1 MFIEVAFIA
10 GMSFDPMDTTRV
22 AIRDLHESND
32 KRFEIKAENADFET
46 ERLFRMLLEEVQKS
60 L

>member
-1 MFIEVAFIA
+1 MLIEAAFIA
-10 GMSFDPMDTTRV
+10 CTSVDPKDITRD
-22 AIRDLHESND
+22 AIRDLHKSND
-32 KRFEIKAENADFET
+32 KKFEIKADSTDFET

>member
-1 MFIEVAFIA
+1 MLIEAAFIA
-10 GMSFDPMDTTRV
+10 CMSVDPKDITRD

-32 KRFEIKAENADFET
+32 KRFEIKACPPDPET

>member
-1 MFIEVAFIA
+1 MLIEAAFIA
-10 GMSFDPMDTTRV
+10 CTSVDPNDITRN

-32 KRFEIKAENADFET
+32 KRFEIKAENTDFET
-46 ERLFRMLLEEVQKS
+46 DRLFRMLLEEVQKS